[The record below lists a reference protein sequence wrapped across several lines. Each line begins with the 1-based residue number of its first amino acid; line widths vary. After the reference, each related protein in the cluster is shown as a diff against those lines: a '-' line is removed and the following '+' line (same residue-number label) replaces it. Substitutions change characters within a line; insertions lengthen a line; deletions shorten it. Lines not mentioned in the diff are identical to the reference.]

1 MLAKTIHSH
10 THVLGADAGEEVD
23 AGALRDQAEQPSP
36 DIVVHDLQQHRP
48 GLLQAPRR

>member
-23 AGALRDQAEQPSP
+23 AGALRDQAEQFSP

-48 GLLQAPRR
+48 GLLHALRR